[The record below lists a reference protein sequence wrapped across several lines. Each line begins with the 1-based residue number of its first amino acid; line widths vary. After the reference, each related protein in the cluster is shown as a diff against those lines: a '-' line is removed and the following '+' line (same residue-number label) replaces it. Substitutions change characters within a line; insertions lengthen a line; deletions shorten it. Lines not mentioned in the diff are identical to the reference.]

1 MEQEI
6 SDLRNIAIIAHVDH
20 GKTTLVDALLRQCNV
35 FRQNQDVANR
45 VMDSNSIERERGIT
59 IFSKNAAI
67 NYHGVRINVIDTPGH
82 ADFGGEVERVL
93 NMADGVLLLVDAFD
107 GPMPQT
113 RFVLRKA
120 LQTGLKPLVVIN
132 KIDRPGARPHEVL
145 DEVFDLF
152 LQLEATE
159 KQLDFPVIYASG
171 REGIAKT
178 EIDDPSTDC
187 RPLLDAIIKM
197 IPPPKADR
205 KGPLQMQ
212 VAAIDYNDYVG
223 RIAVGRVKRG
233 VVHEKSEVKIMLRD
247 GGMKTGR
254 IETVQTFDGISRS
267 AMKEVQAGD
276 IALVTGISDIGIYD
290 TIADVEQPEALPV
303 IQIDEPTLTMEFKP
317 NDSPFLGREGQYV
330 TSRHLKERLERELRS
345 NIALRMEQT
354 PEGFL
359 IGGRGL
365 LHLGIVI
372 ETMRREGYEF
382 AVGRPNVVFREIKG
396 EKHEPVELLSVDVP
410 EEYSGKVMELVGS
423 RKGALDKM
431 DHRNGGLHMTFKIP
445 SRGLIGLRSRLLT
458 ASHGEAVMHHVFW
471 DYEPFK
477 GEVAGRANGVLVSSA
492 QGKATAYALD
502 SLQLRGQ
509 FFIHPATDVY
519 EGMIVGE
526 NSRPDDLDVNVC
538 REKKLTNVR
547 ASGAH
552 DRNADLAPP
561 REFSLEAAL
570 EYLEE
575 DEILEVTPESLRL
588 RKRVRTENERRKMER
603 QVRLAAKESAK
614 EREAAKSES

>member
-1 MEQEI
+1 MKQCI

-20 GKTTLVDALLRQCNV
+20 GKTTLVDALLRQTNV
-35 FRQNQDVANR
+35 FRQNQEVADC
-45 VMDSNSIERERGIT
+45 VMDSNDIERERGIT

-67 NYHGVRINVIDTPGH
+67 HYNDVRINVIDTPGH

-120 LQTGLKPLVVIN
+120 LQAGLKPLVVIN
-132 KIDRPGARPHEVL
+132 KIDRPGARAHEVL

-152 LQLEATE
+152 LQLDATE
-159 KQLDFPVIYASG
+159 EQLDFPVIYASG
-171 REGIAKT
+171 RQGIARREMEDKG
-178 EIDDPSTDC
+178 TDC
-187 RPLLDAIIKM
+187 RPLLDAVLAE
-197 IPPPKADR
+197 IPAPEADR
-205 KGPLQMQ
+205 EGPLQLQ

-223 RIAVGRVKRG
+223 RIAIGRVNRG
-233 VVHEKSEVKIMLRD
+233 SIREKSDVVVLMRD
-247 GGMKTGR
+247 GTRRNCR
-254 IETVQTFDGISRS
+254 IETIQIFDGISRKS
-267 AMKEVQAGD
+267 VKEVGAGD
-276 IALVTGISDIGIYD
+276 IALVTGIPDIGIYD
-290 TIADVEQPEALPV
+290 TIADPENPEAMPV
-303 IQIDEPTLTMEFKP
+303 IHIDEPTLTMEFRA

-345 NIALRMEQT
+345 NIALRVEPT

-359 IGGRGL
+359 VGGRGL

-382 AVGRPNVVFREIKG
+382 AVGRPHVVFRDIDG
-396 EKHEPVELLSVDVP
+396 EKHEPIEVLTVDVP
-410 EEYSGKVMELVGS
+410 EESSGKVMELLGS
-423 RKGALDKM
+423 RKGSLEKM
-431 DHRNGGLHMTFKIP
+431 EHRNGGLHLSFKIP

-458 ASHGEAVMHHVFW
+458 ATRGEAVMHHVFW
-471 DYEPFK
+471 EYEPFK
-477 GEVAGRANGVLVSSA
+477 GDVPGRPNGVLVSSA
-492 QGKATAYALD
+492 QGKSTAYALD
-502 SLQLRGQ
+502 GLQLRGS

-526 NSRPDDLDVNVC
+526 NSRPDDLEVNVC

-547 ASGAH
+547 ASGSH
-552 DRNADLAPP
+552 DKNADLAPP

-570 EYLEE
+570 EYIEDDELLE
-575 DEILEVTPESLRL
+575 ITPESLRM
-588 RKRVRTENERRKMER
+588 RKRIRTETERKKIER
-603 QVRLAAKESAK
+603 QIRMAAK
-614 EREAAKSES
+614 AANQE

>member
-1 MEQEI
+1 MKQRI
-6 SDLRNIAIIAHVDH
+6 DDLRNIAIIAHVDH
-20 GKTTLVDALLRQCNV
+20 GKTTLVDALLKQTNV
-35 FRQNQDVANR
+35 FRQNQDVDIC
-45 VMDSNSIERERGIT
+45 VMDSNAIERERGIT

-67 NYHGVRINVIDTPGH
+67 NYNGIRINVIDTPGH

-120 LQTGLKPLVVIN
+120 LEAGLRALVVIN

-159 KQLDFPVIYASG
+159 EQLDFPVIYASG
-171 REGIAKT
+171 RQGVAKT
-178 EIDDPSTDC
+178 EMDDKSTDF
-187 RPLLDAIIKM
+187 RPLLDAIIKE
-197 IPPPKADR
+197 IPAPEADVD
-205 KGPLQMQ
+205 GPLQMQ

-223 RIAVGRVKRG
+223 RIAIGRVNRG
-233 VVHEKSEVKIMLRD
+233 VIREKSDVAVMLRD
-247 GGMKTGR
+247 GGRKNGR
-254 IETVQTFDGISRS
+254 IETIQIFDGIGKGGV
-267 AMKEVQAGD
+267 KEVRAGD
-276 IALVTGISDIGIYD
+276 IALVTGIPDIGIYD
-290 TIADVEQPEALPV
+290 TIADMEQPEGMPV
-303 IQIDEPTLTMEFKP
+303 IQIDEPTLTMEFKA
-317 NDSPFLGREGQYV
+317 NDSPFLGREGQFV

-345 NIALRMEQT
+345 NIALRMDPT
-354 PEGFL
+354 PDGFL
-359 IGGRGL
+359 VGGRGL

-372 ETMRREGYEF
+372 ETMRREGFEF
-382 AVGRPNVVFREIKG
+382 SVGRPHVVFRTING

-410 EEYSGKVMELVGS
+410 EESSGKVMELVGF
-423 RKGALDKM
+423 RKGTLEKM
-431 DHRNGGLHMTFKIP
+431 EHRNGGLHLSFKIP

-458 ASHGEAVMHHVFW
+458 ATRGEAVVHHVFW

-477 GEVAGRANGVLVSSA
+477 GDVPGRSNGVLVSSA

-502 SLQLRGQ
+502 GLQLRGQ
-509 FFIHPATDVY
+509 FFIWPSTDVY

-526 NSRPDDLDVNVC
+526 NSRPDDLEVNVC

-547 ASGAH
+547 ASGSH
-552 DRNADLAPP
+552 DKNADLAPP

-570 EYLEE
+570 EYIEDDELLE
-575 DEILEVTPESLRL
+575 ITPENLRM
-588 RKRVRTENERRKMER
+588 RKRIRTETERKKIER
-603 QVRLAAKESAK
+603 QVRLAAKAAAQD
-614 EREAAKSES
+614 EA

>member
-1 MEQEI
+1 MNQPI
-6 SDLRNIAIIAHVDH
+6 PNLRNIAIIAHVDH
-20 GKTTLVDALLRQCNV
+20 GKTTLVDALLKQCHV
-35 FRQNQDVANR
+35 FRQNQDVATC
-45 VMDSNSIERERGIT
+45 VMDSNAIERERGIT

-67 NYHGVRINVIDTPGH
+67 HYNGVRINVIDTPGH

-120 LQTGLKPLVVIN
+120 LQAGLKPLVVIN

-145 DEVFDLF
+145 DEVFELF

-159 KQLDFPVIYASG
+159 EQLDFPVIYASG
-171 REGIAKT
+171 RNGIAKT
-178 EIDDPSTDC
+178 EVDDPSQDM
-187 RPLLDAIIKM
+187 RPLLDAILKV
-197 IPPPKADR
+197 IPPPMADVD
-205 KGPLQMQ
+205 GPLQMQ

-223 RIAVGRVKRG
+223 RIGIGRVRRG
-233 VVHEKSEVKIMLRD
+233 SVREKSEVTVMLRL
-247 GGMKTGR
+247 GGSARGH
-254 IETVQTFDGISRS
+254 IETVQTFDGIGR
-267 AMKEVQAGD
+267 ANVREVSAGD
-276 IALVTGISDIGIYD
+276 IALVTGIPDIGIYD
-290 TIADVEQPEALPV
+290 TIADPENPEALPAV
-303 IQIDEPTLTMEFKP
+303 EIDEPTLTMEFKP

-330 TSRHLKERLERELRS
+330 TSRHLKDRLERELRS
-345 NIALRMEQT
+345 NIALRMEPT

-382 AVGRPNVVFREIKG
+382 AVGRPNVVYRDIGG
-396 EKHEPVELLSVDVP
+396 EKNEPIEHLAIDVP
-410 EEYSGKVMELVGS
+410 EESSGKVMELVGA
-423 RKGALDKM
+423 RKGALEKM
-431 DHRNGGLHMTFKIP
+431 EHRNGGLHLSFKIP
-445 SRGLIGLRSRLLT
+445 SRGLIGLRGRLLT
-458 ASHGEAVMHHVFW
+458 ATRGEAVMHHVFW
-471 DYEPFK
+471 DYEPYK
-477 GEVAGRANGVLVSSA
+477 GDIPGRANGVLVSSS

-502 SLQLRGQ
+502 GLQLRGQ
-509 FFIHPATDVY
+509 FFIHPQTDVY

-570 EYLEE
+570 EYLED
-575 DEILEVTPESLRL
+575 DELLEITPESLRM
-588 RKRVRTENERRKMER
+588 RKRIRTETERKKMER
-603 QVRLAAKESAK
+603 AVRLAAKEQAGNAS
-614 EREAAKSES
+614 

>member
-6 SDLRNIAIIAHVDH
+6 TNLRNIAIIAHVDH
-20 GKTTLVDALLRQCNV
+20 GKTTLVDALLRQTNV
-35 FRQNQDVANR
+35 FRQNQDVADC
-45 VMDSNSIERERGIT
+45 VMDSNAIERERGIT

-67 NYHGVRINVIDTPGH
+67 NYNGVRINVIDTPGH

-120 LQTGLKPLVVIN
+120 LQAGLKPLVVIN
-132 KIDRPGARPHEVL
+132 KIDRPGARPHDVL

-159 KQLDFPVIYASG
+159 EQLDFPVIYASG
-171 REGIAKT
+171 RDGIAKK
-178 EIDDPSTDC
+178 EMEDDSKDC
-187 RPLLDAIIKM
+187 RPLLDAIIQV

-205 KGPLQMQ
+205 EGPLQMQ

-223 RIAVGRVKRG
+223 RIAIGRVNRG
-233 VVHEKSEVKIMLRD
+233 AVREKSEVAVMLRD
-247 GGMKTGR
+247 GGQRTGR
-254 IETVQTFDGISRS
+254 IETVQMFDGIGRS
-267 AMKEVQAGD
+267 GAKEVLAGD
-276 IALVTGISDIGIYD
+276 IALVTGIPDIGIYD
-290 TIADVEQPEALPV
+290 TIADPAAPEALPV
-303 IQIDEPTLTMEFKP
+303 IQIDEPTLTMEFKA

-345 NIALRMEQT
+345 NIALRMEST
-354 PEGFL
+354 PDGFL

-382 AVGRPNVVFREIKG
+382 SVGRPNVVFREING
-396 EKHEPVELLSVDVP
+396 EKQEPVEHLSIDVP
-410 EEYSGKVMELVGS
+410 EDASGKVMELVGARRGS
-423 RKGALDKM
+423 LEKM
-431 DHRNGGLHMTFKIP
+431 EHRNGGLHLSFTIP

-458 ASHGEAVMHHVFW
+458 ATRGEAVMHHVFW
-471 DYEPFK
+471 DYEPYK
-477 GEVAGRANGVLVSSA
+477 GDVPGRPNGVLVSSS

-502 SLQLRGQ
+502 GLQLRGQ

-547 ASGAH
+547 ASGSH
-552 DRNADLAPP
+552 DKNADLAPP

-570 EYLEE
+570 EYLED
-575 DEILEVTPESLRL
+575 DELLEVTPESLRL
-588 RKRVRTENERRKMER
+588 RKRVRTENERRKRER
-603 QVRLAAKESAK
+603 QIRLAAKA
-614 EREAAKSES
+614 EAVAE

>member
-1 MEQEI
+1 MKQRL
-6 SDLRNIAIIAHVDH
+6 DHLRNIAIIAHVDH
-20 GKTTLVDALLRQCNV
+20 GKTTLVDALLRQTHV
-35 FRQNQDVANR
+35 FRQNQEIQDCVL
-45 VMDSNSIERERGIT
+45 DSNDIERERGIT

-67 NYHGVRINVIDTPGH
+67 HHEGVRINVIDTPGH

-120 LQTGLKPLVVIN
+120 LQADLRPLVVIN

-145 DEVFDLF
+145 DEVFELF
-152 LQLEATE
+152 LQLDAREE
-159 KQLDFPVIYASG
+159 QLDFPVVYASG
-171 REGIAKT
+171 RQGMAKR
-178 EIDDPSTDC
+178 EMEDRSTGC
-187 RPLLDAIIKM
+187 RPLLDAIISE
-197 IPPPKADR
+197 IPPPEADPD
-205 KGPLQMQ
+205 GPLQLQ

-223 RIAVGRVKRG
+223 RIAIGRVNRG
-233 VVHEKSEVKIMLRD
+233 VARDRMDVAVMLRD
-247 GGMKTGR
+247 GSRRNAR
-254 IETVQTFDGISRS
+254 IETVQVFDGIGRK
-267 AMKEVQAGD
+267 AAREVGAGD
-276 IALVTGISDIGIYD
+276 IALITGIPDIGIYD
-290 TIADVEQPEALPV
+290 TIADPERPEALPIV
-303 IQIDEPTLTMEFKP
+303 HIDEPTLTMEFRA
-317 NDSPFLGREGQYV
+317 NDSPFLGREGKYV

-372 ETMRREGYEF
+372 ETMRREGHEF
-382 AVGRPNVVFREIKG
+382 AVGRPHVVFHEEDGVRM
-396 EKHEPVELLSVDVP
+396 EPVEILTIDVP
-410 EEYSGKVMELVGS
+410 EESGGKVMELVGA
-423 RKGALDKM
+423 RRGAVERM
-431 DHRNGGLHMTFKIP
+431 EHRNGGLHLTFRIP

-458 ASHGEAVMHHVFW
+458 ATRGEAVMHHVFW
-471 DYEPFK
+471 EYEPFK
-477 GEVAGRANGVLVSSA
+477 GEVPGRPNGVLVSAS
-492 QGKATAYALD
+492 QGKSTAYALD
-502 SLQLRGQ
+502 ALQLRGQ
-509 FFIHPATDVY
+509 FFIHPAIDVY

-526 NSRPDDLDVNVC
+526 NSRPDDLEVNVC

-570 EYLEE
+570 EYIEE
-575 DEILEVTPESLRL
+575 DELLEVTPASLRM
-588 RKRVRTENERRKMER
+588 RKRVRTDAERRKLDR
-603 QVRLAAKESAK
+603 QARLAAK
-614 EREAAKSES
+614 AAEKQPSG